1 MAKNRKRN
9 RHIPYDVIEAAIQNN
24 AEAIYVVL
32 KYYEQY
38 INKLSAQPYS
48 DSFGREVMIVDEDL
62 QQMLKI
68 TLANKIQKFKI

>member
-1 MAKNRKRN
+1 MVKNKKRN
-9 RHIPYDVIEAAIQNN
+9 RLIPYDVIEAAIQND

>member
-1 MAKNRKRN
+1 MEKNKKRRKL
-9 RHIPYDVIEAAIQNN
+9 ISYDIINVAITND

-32 KYYEQY
+32 KYYEPY